1 MSKKEVKEEVQEVV
15 TENNKIETSI
25 ETLTAQLKD
34 YREKAQYFQMMCTKA
49 EGALEVLV
57 QLSDRKEEPKDK

>member
-1 MSKKEVKEEVQEVV
+1 MSKKVTEVVQEAV
-15 TENNKIETSI
+15 TENSKIETSI
-25 ETLTAQLKD
+25 ETLTTQLKD

-57 QLSDRKEEPKDK
+57 QLSDKKEEPKDK